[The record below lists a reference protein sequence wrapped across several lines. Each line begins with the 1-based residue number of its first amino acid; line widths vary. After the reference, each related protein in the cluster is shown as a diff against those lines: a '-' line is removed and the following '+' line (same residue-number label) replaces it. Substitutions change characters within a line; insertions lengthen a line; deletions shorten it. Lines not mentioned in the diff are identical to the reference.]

1 MNDSCEK
8 LKCSFLLFDS
18 QNMLFYAPMLLCSYA
33 QAISSSYSIGD
44 HEGTINFEPKV
55 KYRQS

>member
-8 LKCSFLLFDS
+8 LKCSFLLYDS
-18 QNMLFYAPMLLCSYA
+18 QNMLSYAPMLLYSSV
-33 QAISSSYSIGD
+33 QTISSSYIIGD

-55 KYRQS
+55 KYGQ